1 MIFPW
6 RPSKAVGI
14 ATLVTA
20 RASGLEVKPLMP
32 AWFIPCVGASQTV
45 PDSTPVSSHAA
56 WQSRSLHLTAQR
68 APDATA
74 TAVYPDLWFSSEELV
89 LP

>member
-1 MIFPW
+1 
-6 RPSKAVGI
+6 
-14 ATLVTA
+14 
-20 RASGLEVKPLMP
+20 MP

-74 TAVYPDLWFSSEELV
+74 TAVYPDLWFSSQELA